1 MLKLDLFVNISLAL
15 RIFEYMRIAIDMDEV
30 LADPIHKFIQLY
42 NRDHQVPLD
51 LVIKPGTEI
60 FQNVP
65 DEVNDKW
72 FDYINE
78 KGFFRDLPV
87 IDGAVEA
94 VKKLQQ
100 KYEVYI
106 VSAAMEF
113 RNSLEDK
120 LDWLAEHFPFID
132 WKHIIF
138 CGDKIVNVDI
148 MIDDRIKNFSGFNG
162 RPLLFTSPHNLLI
175 TEYERVDNWQ
185 QVLNKLM

>member
-1 MLKLDLFVNISLAL
+1 
-15 RIFEYMRIAIDMDEV
+15 MRIAIDMDEV

-42 NRDHQVPLD
+42 NRDHQVPLG

-65 DEVNDKW
+65 EEINQRW
-72 FDYINE
+72 FEYINE

-87 IDGAVEA
+87 IDGAVDA
-94 VKKLQQ
+94 VKALQE
-100 KYEVYI
+100 KYEVYV

-120 LDWLAEHFPFID
+120 LDWLTEYFPFIG
-132 WKHIIF
+132 WKNIIF
-138 CGDKIVNVDI
+138 CGEKIVNVDV
-148 MIDDRIKNFSGFNG
+148 MIDDRIKNFVNFNG
-162 RPLLFTSPHNLLI
+162 RPLLFTSPHNVLI

-185 QVLNKLM
+185 QVLDKLM

>member
-1 MLKLDLFVNISLAL
+1 MFVNISLAL
-15 RIFEYMRIAIDMDEV
+15 RIFEDMRIAIDMDEV

-51 LVIKPGTEI
+51 LVTKPGTEI

-100 KYEVYI
+100 RYEVYI

-132 WKHIIF
+132 WKHIVF
-138 CGDKIVNVDI
+138 CGEKIVNVDI

-162 RPLLFTSPHNLLI
+162 RSLLFTSPHNLLI